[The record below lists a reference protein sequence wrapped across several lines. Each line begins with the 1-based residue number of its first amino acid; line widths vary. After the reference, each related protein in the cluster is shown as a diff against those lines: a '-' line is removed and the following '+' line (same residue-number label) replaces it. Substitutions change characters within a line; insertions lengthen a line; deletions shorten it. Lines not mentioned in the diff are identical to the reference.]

1 MAQVN
6 SILCTGGA
14 KFLNKIYGACTDG
27 TNGTTKYM
35 RQDGTWQ
42 VPPNDQFTLGISGT
56 QQIVLSKNGTA
67 QTPITVP
74 YATTAGSATPTS
86 HTHGNITNGGEITS
100 DTAIANGAKIV
111 ITDTSTNP
119 KVARS
124 PITFDNSTTNQ
135 CLTKKGTWASFTNNT
150 GTVTGTGT
158 SGYLAKWNGTS
169 SITDGPQLGSDT
181 TKFLRNDGTWVVP
194 SYPTVN
200 NGTLTISR
208 NGVSVGTFTANQSST
223 ASANINCITS
233 VSASDKGIESADVE
247 STGGDHQVSI
257 SLKLKS
263 DTAST
268 LDSTSMGSTSSR
280 QYAVGL
286 DKSGY
291 LSVNIPWSDNNN
303 AVTQTAT
310 STNANYEVL
319 FSATADN
326 TTRTEGARKYSNL
339 TFNPSTGTLT
349 STILTS
355 GTVNADTANITED
368 NVGNLIVTGAA
379 RFLNTINGSV
389 SGTSANVT
397 GTVAIPNGGTGA
409 TTAANARANLG
420 TPYMYT
426 DSYPTLLPANGS
438 NNWIKIGTS
447 NTSYGLLPSTSGGAG
462 SGHNYIGTS
471 SWYWK
476 YAYIDEIYGVYKGT
490 ITKSQVSDF
499 PSSLPASDT
508 VHTYSSASEAPISGK
523 GVADALATLPSPTGG
538 TVTSVTIKGTSPIVS
553 SSESAITTSGTRT
566 ISHATSGVTAG
577 TYRSVTVNATG
588 HVTAGTNPTT
598 LSGYGI
604 TDAKIASGTITL
616 GSNTITPLTSSS
628 TLDATKLSGT
638 IPATCYTD
646 TKNTAG
652 STDTSS
658 KIFLIGATSQ
668 AANPQTY
675 SQDTAYVGTDGCLY
689 SGGTKVLTSHQ
700 DISGKLNRSGD
711 AITGTLY
718 SQTNGANFEVYSPS
732 WETTG
737 IGHKM
742 RFTATDTPRSGI
754 YDMMA
759 SQWAFWKD
767 ADGYYRIGPNGYAI
781 QVRLQNTGTTTYNFA
796 YGVIIAYR
804 YTASTTNATVAYVSQ
819 WTDGFSD
826 NVIYQHHVSTI
837 NVSVYTSARSIQIQN
852 NTNGNI
858 QVIMIGKFCDA

>member
-6 SILCTGGA
+6 SILCTGSA

-42 VPPNDQFTLGISGT
+42 VPTGTTYGFGTSGNNITLVAGGST
-56 QQIVLSKNGTA
+56 TSL
-67 QTPITVP
+67 TVP
-74 YATTAGSATPTS
+74 YATTAGSAAPTS

-135 CLTKKGTWASFTNNT
+135 CLTKKGTWATFTANT

-169 SITDGPQLGSDT
+169 SITNGPQLGSDI

-223 ASANINCITS
+223 ASANINCVTA

-268 LDSTSMGSTSSR
+268 LDSISMGSTSSR

-379 RFLNTINGSV
+379 RFLNTINGSI
-389 SGTSANVT
+389 SGNAANVT
-397 GTVAIPNGGTGA
+397 GTVAIANGGTGA
-409 TTAANARANLG
+409 ANAANARTNLG
-420 TPYMYT
+420 LGSAATKNAT
-426 DSYPTLLPANGS
+426 DAYASAGTDVTTGKAITAALQTLDGAVTGS
-438 NNWIKIGTS
+438 AGASKTLTAFSQTDGKVNATFS
-447 NTSYGLLPSTSGGAG
+447 NIS
-462 SGHNYIGTS
+462 
-471 SWYWK
+471 
-476 YAYIDEIYGVYKGT
+476 

-499 PSSLPASDT
+499 PSSLPASNTVDT
-508 VHTYSSASEAPISGK
+508 YDSTSGAPISGI
-523 GVADALATLPSPTGG
+523 GVAEALATLPSPTGG
-538 TVTSVTIKGTSPIVS
+538 TVTSVIIKGTSPIVS

-566 ISHATSGVTAG
+566 ISHANSGVTAG
-577 TYRSVTVNATG
+577 TYKSVTVNATG

-598 LSGYGI
+598 LTGYGI
-604 TDAKIASGTITL
+604 TDAKIASGVITL

-638 IPATCYTD
+638 IPTSCYTN

-668 AANPQTY
+668 DTNPQTY

-700 DISGKLNRSGD
+700 DISGKLNKSGG
-711 AITGTLY
+711 AITGTVY
-718 SQTNGANFEVYSPS
+718 SETNGANFEVYSPNL
-732 WETTG
+732 
-737 IGHKM
+737 GHKM
-742 RFTATDTPRSGI
+742 RFTATDTPRSGL
-754 YDMMA
+754 YDMIA
-759 SQWAFWKD
+759 TQWAFWKD
-767 ADGYYRIGPNGYAI
+767 AQGYYRIGPNGYAV
-781 QVRLQNTGTTTYNFA
+781 QVRSQDKGTTTYAFA
-796 YGVIIAYR
+796 YGVVIGYR
-804 YTASTTNATVAYVSQ
+804 YNASTTNATVAYVSQ
-819 WTDGFSD
+819 WTDGTSD

-837 NVSVYTSARSIQIQN
+837 NVSIYTTANSIQVQN
-852 NTNGNI
+852 NTTGNI